1 MNTDECITWF
11 GASYSKV
18 REIVNDSKHRK
29 SVFLIDVYT
38 YEWRQWQHDG
48 MRFQEDK

>member
-1 MNTDECITWF
+1 MNTDECITRF

-29 SVFLIDVYT
+29 LVFLIDVYT
-38 YEWRQWQHDG
+38 YEWRQLQHDG